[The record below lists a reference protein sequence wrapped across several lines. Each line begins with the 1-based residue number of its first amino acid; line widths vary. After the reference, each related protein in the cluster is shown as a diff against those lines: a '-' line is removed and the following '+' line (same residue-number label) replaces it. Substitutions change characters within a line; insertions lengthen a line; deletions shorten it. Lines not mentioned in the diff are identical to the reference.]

1 MAVSDTMIPANWAGD
16 AEWPAESAV
25 RRANSVN
32 ATSDPIRTPIAI
44 RILLFIRIYT
54 RAP

>member
-25 RRANSVN
+25 LRANSVK
-32 ATSDPIRTPIAI
+32 ATSDATKRLIAKT
-44 RILLFIRIYT
+44 ILYLM
-54 RAP
+54 RAPL